1 VFFYELMDTQQATK
15 GEATPNKGALQSYIQ
30 NFTKEAIDCIVEIMH
45 TSRNEALKMG
55 AAKVIIDKSIAD
67 LKAMEVGGV
76 NGEPIKFTIIGGAD
90 YTAYISGLNKTTAT
104 STTGI
109 IGGSNEV
116 QDINLAQTGEKNN
129 NGNNPV
135 S

>member
-1 VFFYELMDTQQATK
+1 MDTEAKKGGTKPQIAIYQQIASR
-15 GEATPNKGALQSYIQ
+15 EDEIINVLFDLLQ
-30 NFTKEAIDCIVEIMH
+30 
-45 TSRNEALKMG
+45 SRNESVAVS
-55 AAKVIIDKSIAD
+55 AAKTLLGKILPDK
-67 LKAMEVGGV
+67 KAVEVGGV

-90 YTAYISGLNKTTAT
+90 YTAYISGLNKTTTT
-104 STTGI
+104 STAGVV
-109 IGGSNEV
+109 GGPNEV